1 MSLVHVSEEIL
12 HAQQGAGR
20 APGSVELIAVSKVQ
34 PNDRV
39 LAVLQE
45 GHRVFGENRVQE
57 AEGKWPE
64 FQNIPR
70 CQSAPAWTAAIQQS
84 PSSHTPV

>member
-1 MSLVHVSEEIL
+1 M
-12 HAQQGAGR
+12 
-20 APGSVELIAVSKVQ
+20 SKVQ

-64 FQNIPR
+64 FQKTFPDAKG
-70 CQSAPAWTAAIQQS
+70 APARTAAIEQS
-84 PSSHTPV
+84 AGSHAPV